1 MFTMQRLDTGAIIDL
16 DEVLTEGDGIL
27 LIDKSFGYPEVREV
41 VDLYPDNHGVIDN
54 TALFGVRVLSVQ
66 GVITGPD
73 ADAKAMELRGY
84 SLPSLR
90 STLRFEYQGIEVS
103 TTGRTANLDLKRT
116 VGGVYSFTFQW
127 KCQPFFL
134 GATQSLAAGY
144 TGSSTTPTDLFPMSF
159 PFAFISGSSTLISIV
174 NGGQVPIYPSFTI
187 HGSITKPVITN
198 MTTGQQLAFGTTAT
212 VPAGQALTV
221 DLYARTAYLGDGTS
235 FLPLIDFSLSEW
247 FSVGLNGANVKLD
260 GIAPG
265 ANCQLVANWN
275 DLYL

>member
-73 ADAKAMELRGY
+73 SDAKAKALRAYG
-84 SLPSLR
+84 LPSLR
-90 STLRFEYQGIEVS
+90 SKLTFDYLGMEVH
-103 TTGRTANLDLKRT
+103 TTGRTANLDLKKS
-116 VGGVYSFTFQW
+116 VGGLYTFTLQW
-127 KCQPFFL
+127 KCQPFFR
-134 GATQSLAAGY
+134 GNTNSLAAGY
-144 TGSSTTPTDLFPMSF
+144 SGSSTVPTDLFPLSF
-159 PFAFISGSSTLISIV
+159 PFAFTSGSSTLITIP
-174 NGGQVPIYPSFTI
+174 NDGQVPIFPSFTI

-198 MTTGQQLAFGTTAT
+198 TTTGQKVAFGTTAT
-212 VPAGQALTV
+212 VPAGQSLTV
-221 DLYARTAYLGDGTS
+221 DTYARNAYLSDGTS

-247 FSVGLNGANVKLD
+247 FSVGLDGADVKLD
-260 GIAPG
+260 GISPG
-265 ANCQLVANWN
+265 ANCQLVANWT